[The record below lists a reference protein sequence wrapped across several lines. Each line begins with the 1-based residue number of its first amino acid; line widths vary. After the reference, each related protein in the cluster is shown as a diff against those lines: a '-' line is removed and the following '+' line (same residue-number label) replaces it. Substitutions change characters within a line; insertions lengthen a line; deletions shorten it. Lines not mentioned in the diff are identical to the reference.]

1 MGMDRATEVFWNSG
15 AERWDHLVERG
26 TALLFETGDDCAILA
41 VTSKPVADL
50 DELVALRDS
59 EHGEEFLR
67 LSAIGSPD
75 SINRALDRVREEM
88 EGGRLEALPGRGTL
102 PPPAYAMFEEQT
114 LHGLSDH
121 HREWLGKHEG
131 HRWDFFW
138 SDQPLPTP
146 KGDEFIQL
154 LDLPTWRSEIERVIS
169 ASNPSTTALADL
181 DDLLWYGYVEGDLLG
196 GAMGVERRRQF
207 DGTLAS
213 HFAGLGTDPD
223 RQGRGIGGA
232 VMAGA
237 INRELKETAIATFGM
252 WSWNERA
259 RRLYRKLGINEGHTY
274 VTLATHPLQ
283 EYDE

>member
-26 TALLFETGDDCAILA
+26 TALLFETGDDYAILA
-41 VTSKPVADL
+41 VTSEPVRSLEDL
-50 DELVALRDS
+50 LARE
-59 EHGEEFLR
+59 GEEDFFR
-67 LSAIGSPD
+67 MSAIGNPD
-75 SINRALDRVREEM
+75 SINRRLDDMREEM
-88 EGGRLEALPGRGTL
+88 ERGTFKALQGRGTL
-102 PPPAYAMFEEQT
+102 PPPAYAMFEERT
-114 LHGLSDH
+114 LDGLSDH
-121 HREWLGKHEG
+121 HREWFGKHEG

-138 SDQPLPTP
+138 SDEPLETP
-146 KGDEFIQL
+146 QGDEYVQL
-154 LDLPTWRSEIERVIS
+154 LDVPTWRSEIERVIS

-181 DDLLWYGYVEGDLLG
+181 DELLWYGYVEGDLLG
-196 GAMGVERRRQF
+196 GAMGVERRGQF

-237 INRELKETAIATFGM
+237 INRELKETAIVTFGM
-252 WSWNERA
+252 WSWNDRA